1 MNILMEQHASLNHQ
15 FVYSLFRDLIKF
27 KINYGYKGIFTQAV
41 TDSLIAFAQSIFD
54 ESEINRKAKKRVF
67 YILVEC
73 IQNITRHQ
81 EVPDEEPPESDGI
94 FFIQSSGAKYNIS
107 QGNLIINDQIDSL
120 KEKIESI
127 NKLDKEELKTYY
139 KSALRDSRISSKGG
153 AGLGLIE
160 IARKSG
166 NKIRFNF
173 NEVNDKYSFFFMD
186 TLIND
191 PTVEETE
198 PPIDFYGVDITK
210 DLMDGLSKNHINLVY
225 CSQFSGQRAFDMLD
239 IIESLKISKNQKY
252 VTKKR
257 IFSVLVEMLQ
267 NISQHGIDM
276 EGMEGKTGILLVGA
290 EKKTNKI
297 ITGNVI
303 QKSDEEPLRN
313 HLDRINQMNNDEL
326 ENLFVEKLTDDDFSN
341 PLKNGMGIIDM
352 RIKSG
357 KPLEYDIKS
366 IDDKHSFFTIQV
378 TINH

>member
-1 MNILMEQHASLNHQ
+1 MEQQSSLNHP
-15 FVYSLFRDLIKF
+15 FVYTLFRDLIKF

-54 ESEINRKAKKRVF
+54 EAEINRKAKKRVF

-81 EVPDEEPPESDGI
+81 ELPDDEPPESDGI

-107 QGNLIINDQIDSL
+107 QGNLIINEHIDSL
-120 KEKIESI
+120 KEKLENI

-139 KSALRDSRISSKGG
+139 KAALRNSRISSKGG

-173 NEVNDKYSFFFMD
+173 DPVDDKYSFFFMD

-191 PTVEETE
+191 PSVEEVT
-198 PPIDFYGVDITK
+198 PSVDFYGVGVTK
-210 DLMDGLSKNHINLVY
+210 KLMDGLGENNINLVY

-239 IIESLKISKNQKY
+239 IIENLKISKSQKY

-267 NISQHGIDM
+267 NISQHGVDI
-276 EGMEGKTGILLVGA
+276 EGLEGKTGILLVGS

-303 QKSDEEPLRN
+303 PVGDEKFLKD
-313 HLDRINQMNNDEL
+313 HLDKINQMDNEEL

-341 PLKNGMGIIDM
+341 PLKNGMGLIDM

-357 KPLEYDIKS
+357 QPLDYHIKK
-366 IDDKHSFFTIQV
+366 IDDKCSFFTLQV
-378 TINH
+378 IIDH

>member
-1 MNILMEQHASLNHQ
+1 MEKQLPLNHD
-15 FVYSLFRDLIKF
+15 FVYSLFKDLIKF
-27 KINYGYKGIFTQAV
+27 KINYGYKGLFTQAV
-41 TDSLIAFAQSIFD
+41 TDSLIAFAQSIID
-54 ESEINRKAKKRVF
+54 DSEINRKAKKRVF

-81 EVPDEEPPESDGI
+81 ELPDEQPPESDGI
-94 FFIQSSGAKYNIS
+94 FFIQSSGGKYNIS
-107 QGNLIINDQIDSL
+107 QGNLIINDQIDPL
-120 KEKIESI
+120 KEKLDNI

-139 KSALRDSRISSKGG
+139 KSALRNSRISSKGG

-173 NEVNDKYSFFFMD
+173 DPVDDQYSFFFMD

-191 PTVEETE
+191 PTVEESGE
-198 PPIDFYGVDITK
+198 IIDFYGVDVTK
-210 DLMDGLSKNHINLVY
+210 NLMDALNDNHINLVY

-239 IIESLKISKNQKY
+239 IIENLKMSKNQKF

-267 NISQHGIDM
+267 NISQHGIDL
-276 EGMEGKTGILLVGA
+276 EGLEGKTGILMVGA
-290 EKKTNKI
+290 EKKANKI
-297 ITGNVI
+297 ITGNI
-303 QKSDEEPLRN
+303 IRKSEETFLKN
-313 HLDRINQMNNDEL
+313 HLDRINQMNNEEL

-341 PLKNGMGIIDM
+341 PLKNGMGLIDM

-357 KPLEYDIKS
+357 KPLTYYIKDV
-366 IDDKHSFFTIQV
+366 DDLHAFFSLQV
-378 TINH
+378 TIDQ

>member
-1 MNILMEQHASLNHQ
+1 MNILMEQDASLNPQ

-107 QGNLIINDQIDSL
+107 QGNLIINDQINSL
-120 KEKIESI
+120 KEKIENI

-173 NEVNDKYSFFFMD
+173 NQVDDKYSFFFMD

-198 PPIDFYGVDITK
+198 QAEKFYGVDITK
-210 DLMDGLSKNHINLVY
+210 DLMDDLGQNHINLVY

-239 IIESLKISKNQKY
+239 IIESLKMSKNQKY

-257 IFSVLVEMLQ
+257 IFSVLVELLQ
-267 NISQHGIDM
+267 NISQHGVDL

-297 ITGNVI
+297 ITGNII
-303 QKSDEEPLRN
+303 QKNDEEFLRN

-357 KPLEYDIKS
+357 KPLEYDIKNV
-366 IDDKHSFFTIQV
+366 DDKHSFFTLQV
-378 TINH
+378 TIDH